1 MAEEKRGEKQ
11 VLTLRLPET
20 LAKRL
25 SLAAARANMTLEQM
39 ALDVLERNLPRLQ
52 PPTKRAPYT

>member
-1 MAEEKRGEKQ
+1 MAEEKTGEKQ

-25 SLAAARANMTLEQM
+25 SLAAARANLTLEQM